1 MRAYTRAAQSY
12 GSVQLVTGV
21 ASADNVQ
28 LIQMLFDGLS
38 ESLASARGHIEN
50 GNIVDKSNAL
60 SRASRIVVGLQGALD
75 FERGGELANNLNE
88 LYAYMTRRILH
99 VNASNDLQALA
110 EVSSLVRDISEA
122 WQNLPSLLSGTNR
135 QLQYAS

>member
-110 EVSSLVRDISEA
+110 EVSSLVRDISVA

-135 QLQYAS
+135 QLHYAS

>member
-135 QLQYAS
+135 PLQYAS

>member
-110 EVSSLVRDISEA
+110 EVTSLVRDISEA

-135 QLQYAS
+135 PLQYAS

>member
-50 GNIVDKSNAL
+50 SNIVDKSNAL

-110 EVSSLVRDISEA
+110 EVSSLVRDISDA

-135 QLQYAS
+135 QLHYAS